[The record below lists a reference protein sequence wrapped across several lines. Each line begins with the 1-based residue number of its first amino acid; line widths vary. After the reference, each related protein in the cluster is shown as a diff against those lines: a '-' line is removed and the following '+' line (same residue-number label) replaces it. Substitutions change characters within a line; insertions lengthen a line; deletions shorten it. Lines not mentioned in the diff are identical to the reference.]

1 MQLEM
6 FSRCA
11 QFKNHPDSEHFKHSY
26 CCVFEN
32 GFKFRGIFCLRVLNV
47 ANFLKSRNL
56 ILEKVSKN
64 KGWFLGRGTLFTRN
78 MCYLVRIR
86 HITRDVCFVGREHIT
101 GDMCFLGRGAC
112 IAMDMCFLGRGT
124 QMTRDMFFLGS
135 GTHFTRDRIFLG
147 RGTLFTRDMCFP
159 GRGGLQ
165 ESIFPKRSN
174 P

>member
-64 KGWFLGRGTLFTRN
+64 KGWFLGRG
-78 MCYLVRIR
+78 
-86 HITRDVCFVGREHIT
+86 
-101 GDMCFLGRGAC
+101 AC

-135 GTHFTRDRIFLG
+135 GTHFTRNRIFLG